1 MFRFLTIPL
10 IAAVLSFSLTAL
22 AGKSSKTV
30 SGVVNLNQASVS
42 QLELLPGVGAKTAEA
57 IVAYRQK
64 TKFARIEDLVQVKGL
79 GKKKFDKMKAHL
91 TVSGPT
97 TISEG
102 GGSGGAVAQADK
114 PTAQARSAPPRR

>member
-10 IAAVLSFSLTAL
+10 VAAVLSFSLTAL

-30 SGVVNLNQASVS
+30 GGVININQASVS
-42 QLELLPGVGAKTAEA
+42 QLEMLPGVGAKTAEA

-79 GKKKFDKMKAHL
+79 GKKKFDKMKVHL

-97 TISEG
+97 TLSEG
-102 GGSGGAVAQADK
+102 GGGAVAQADK
-114 PTAQARSAPPRR
+114 PAAQARSAPPRR